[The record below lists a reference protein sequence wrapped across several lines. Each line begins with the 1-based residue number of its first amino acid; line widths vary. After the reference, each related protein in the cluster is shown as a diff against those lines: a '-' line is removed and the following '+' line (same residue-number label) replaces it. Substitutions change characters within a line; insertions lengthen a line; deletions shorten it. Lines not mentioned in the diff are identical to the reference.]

1 MRKFQKCSGIIK
13 IVCQNRDAQKIAYL
27 EYGKRTE
34 KRFFCKRFRAK
45 NQNFRLVG
53 APQAPAGCSGRPKTT
68 LQNDAHTPY
77 IATTQKKDSFGGVVS
92 GIQF

>member
-53 APQAPAGCSGRPKTT
+53 APQAPAGCSGRPKRTV
-68 LQNDAHTPY
+68 LKRARTPY
-77 IATTQKKDSFGGVVS
+77 TAKHSK
-92 GIQF
+92 